1 MNIDNRTPC
10 YINYY
15 FWGVA
20 YKHPTPCSMS
30 ESLLIKFVLCFC
42 CCLIFFFFSVVV
54 CSIVF
59 CSGPSVPPYLPV
71 SLSRCLPESLFLSG
85 ENSSLISYSFF
96 IFYFFFFLQALRNL
110 LTKNIEKKNINTQ
123 FLAKEANKPIDH

>member
-1 MNIDNRTPC
+1 MFNVRIATNKICPL
-10 YINYY
+10 
-15 FWGVA
+15 F
-20 YKHPTPCSMS
+20 
-30 ESLLIKFVLCFC
+30 LLL
-42 CCLIFFFFSVVV
+42 LNLFFFSVVV

-96 IFYFFFFLQALRNL
+96 IFYFLFFFLMPYSEKTMQNVFVLYWIGL
-110 LTKNIEKKNINTQ
+110 KNAGFVE
-123 FLAKEANKPIDH
+123 L

>member
-1 MNIDNRTPC
+1 MFNVRIATNKICPL
-10 YINYY
+10 
-15 FWGVA
+15 F
-20 YKHPTPCSMS
+20 
-30 ESLLIKFVLCFC
+30 LLL
-42 CCLIFFFFSVVV
+42 LNLFFFSVVV

-96 IFYFFFFLQALRNL
+96 IFYFLFFFFHQALRNL

>member
-1 MNIDNRTPC
+1 MFNVRIATNKICPL
-10 YINYY
+10 
-15 FWGVA
+15 F
-20 YKHPTPCSMS
+20 
-30 ESLLIKFVLCFC
+30 LLL
-42 CCLIFFFFSVVV
+42 LNLFFFSVVV

-96 IFYFFFFLQALRNL
+96 IFLQALRNL